1 MSRTLSTLVEAAP
14 KALQRESLSKRV
26 ADSIRA
32 AVLNGEYRL
41 GQKLREVELSKVYG
55 VSNSVVR
62 EAFHILQGEGIVVT
76 DPYRGR
82 SVFNVGTQEA
92 RTLVLMRTSLES
104 LAAFLAAENLDASSK
119 TRISQVSRKMKSFK
133 PKTFADWIDLELEF
147 HGSVWRA
154 AGNELL
160 ARQLRHLSALSLSLS
175 TLHIFK
181 PQAGLEDVLKVIPM
195 WERSQNIQGHQL
207 LAESIL
213 GGNPQEARKYMILH
227 ILGDPVY
234 AGLRREFFQL

>member
-1 MSRTLSTLVEAAP
+1 MNTLARIAP

-26 ADSIRA
+26 ADSLRA
-32 AVLNGEYRL
+32 AVLNGEYQL
-41 GQKLREVELSKVYG
+41 GQKLREVELSKTYG

-82 SVFNVGTQEA
+82 SVFNVGAQEA
-92 RTLVLMRTSLES
+92 RKLILMRTSLES
-104 LAAFLAAENLDASSK
+104 LAAFLATENLD
-119 TRISQVSRKMKSFK
+119 TPSRTKIGQLSRQMKSFK
-133 PKTFADWIDLELEF
+133 PRTFAEWVDLELEF
-147 HGSVWRA
+147 HGSIWKA

-160 ARQLRHLSALSLSLS
+160 ARQLHHLSVLNLSLS

-181 PQAGLEDVLKVIPM
+181 PHAGLEDVLKTIPA

-207 LAESIL
+207 LAQSIL
-213 GGNPQEARKYMILH
+213 GGDPHEARKYMILH
-227 ILGDPVY
+227 IMGDPVY
-234 AGLRREFFQL
+234 TELRREFFQI

>member
-1 MSRTLSTLVEAAP
+1 MNPLAEAAP

-32 AVLNGEYRL
+32 AVLNGDYQM
-41 GQKLREVELSKVYG
+41 GQKLREVELSRSYG
-55 VSNSVVR
+55 VSNSVIR
-62 EAFHILQGEGIVVT
+62 EAFHILQGEGVVVA

-82 SVFNVGTQEA
+82 SVFNIEA
-92 RTLVLMRTSLES
+92 REARKLILMRTSLES
-104 LAAFLAAENLDASSK
+104 LAAFLATENLDTASK
-119 TRISQVSRKMKSFK
+119 AKISQVARKMKSFK
-133 PKTFADWIDLELEF
+133 PKAFLEWIDLELEF
-147 HGSVWRA
+147 HGAIWKA

-160 ARQLRHLSALSLSLS
+160 TRQLSHLSVLSLSLS
-175 TLHIFK
+175 TLHLFK
-181 PQAGLEDVLKVIPM
+181 PHAGLEDVLKTIPV

-207 LAESIL
+207 LAQSLL

-234 AGLRREFFQL
+234 KDLRREFFQL

>member
-1 MSRTLSTLVEAAP
+1 MNTLVKAAP

-32 AVLNGEYRL
+32 AVLNGEYKL

-62 EAFHILQGEGIVVT
+62 EAFHMLQGEGVVVT

-82 SVFNVGTQEA
+82 SVFNIEA
-92 RTLVLMRTSLES
+92 QDARKLVLMRTSLES
-104 LAAFLAAENLDASSK
+104 LAAFLATESLDASSQAK
-119 TRISQVSRKMKSFK
+119 ISQMSRKMKSFK
-133 PKTFADWIDLELEF
+133 PRTFADWIDLELEF
-147 HGSVWRA
+147 HGSVWKA

-160 ARQLRHLSALSLSLS
+160 ARQLHQLSVLSLSLS
-175 TLHIFK
+175 TLHMFK
-181 PQAGLEDVLKVIPM
+181 PQAGLEDVLKTIPS

-207 LAESIL
+207 LAQSIL

-227 ILGDPVY
+227 IMGDPVY
-234 AGLRREFFQL
+234 TALRREFFQL

>member
-1 MSRTLSTLVEAAP
+1 MNTLAEVAP

-32 AVLNGEYRL
+32 AVLNGEYQL
-41 GQKLREVELSKVYG
+41 GQKLREVELSKSYG

-82 SVFNVGTQEA
+82 SVFKIGAQEA
-92 RTLVLMRTSLES
+92 RKLVLMRTSLEA
-104 LAAFLAAENLDASSK
+104 LAAFLATENLDTSSK
-119 TRISQVSRKMKSFK
+119 SKISQVSRKMKSFK
-133 PKTFADWIDLELEF
+133 PKTFAEWIDLELEF
-147 HGSVWRA
+147 HGSVWKA

-160 ARQLRHLSALSLSLS
+160 SRQLHHLSVLSLSLS

-181 PQAGLEDVLKVIPM
+181 PQAGLEDVLKTIPT

-207 LAESIL
+207 LAQSIL
-213 GGNPQEARKYMILH
+213 EGNPQEARKYMILH
-227 ILGDPVY
+227 IMGDPVY
-234 AGLRREFFQL
+234 RDLRRDFFQL

>member
-1 MSRTLSTLVEAAP
+1 MNTLAEIAP

-32 AVLNGEYRL
+32 AVLNGEYQL
-41 GQKLREVELSKVYG
+41 GQKLREVELSKSYG

-82 SVFNVGTQEA
+82 SVFNIEAQEA
-92 RTLVLMRTSLES
+92 QKLILMRTSLES
-104 LAAFLAAENLDASSK
+104 LAAFLATENLDESSK
-119 TRISQVSRKMKSFK
+119 TKISGAARKMKSFK
-133 PKTFADWIDLELEF
+133 PRSYAEWIDLELEL
-147 HGSVWRA
+147 HGAVWEA
-154 AGNELL
+154 ARNEIL
-160 ARQLRHLSALSLSLS
+160 ARQLNQLAVLSLSLS

-181 PQAGLEDVLKVIPM
+181 PQAGLEDVLKTIPT

-207 LAESIL
+207 LAQSIL

-227 ILGDPVY
+227 IMGDPVY
-234 AGLRREFFQL
+234 TDLRREFFQL